1 MQRDNK
7 KKIFL
12 KDNRGFIELYFTP
25 NEVLSMLEILGFT
38 RRLCNS
44 LMLQENSS
52 VAEDI
57 KILLQ
62 EKQMAASLLEEK
74 IKMDADPGKPE
85 GPLH

>member
-12 KDNRGFIELYFTP
+12 KDNKGFIELYFTP
-25 NEVLSMLEILGFT
+25 NEVLSMLEILSFT

-44 LMLQENSS
+44 LMTQENSS
-52 VAEDI
+52 VSEDV
-57 KILLQ
+57 KVMLQ
-62 EKQMAASLLEEK
+62 DKQLAASLLEEK